1 MTLTLTGVPNG
12 AVRQNTRS
20 TGQNSAGWEIEHW
33 PHAALRSSVD
43 GIHQIAKLSGHAAKF

>member
-33 PHAALRSSVD
+33 PHAALRS
-43 GIHQIAKLSGHAAKF
+43 